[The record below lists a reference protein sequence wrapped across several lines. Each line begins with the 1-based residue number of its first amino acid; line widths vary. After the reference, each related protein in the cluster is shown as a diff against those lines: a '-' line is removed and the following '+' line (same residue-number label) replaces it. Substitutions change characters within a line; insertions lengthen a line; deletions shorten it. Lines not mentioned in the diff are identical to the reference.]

1 MCAVKKVC
9 INSSKN
15 YFMGTELSPLHYGLS
30 AEGYDI
36 NSIMEG
42 YDKELWIVDV
52 KNNKKVWVKNENL
65 SRITHEEPVINNIL
79 SLYCDTEEIEK
90 MNQLKQKYGKDG
102 SYNLKDI
109 KNFYN
114 VCDDD
119 CDDSRNNEA
128 CENETECYGADQEGK
143 DNTNI
148 IDRKTL
154 GASGTQRIP
163 CNEEKCCNISD
174 KTSLSIGAKC
184 IVHGNAGSGNAGSG
198 NAGSGNAGSGNAG
211 SGNAGSGNAG
221 SGNAGSGNAGSGNAG
236 SGNAGSGNAGD
247 ENYEVDVNDILKG
260 GKSRKETSGTKR
272 AVMKTKNIVAKATT
286 KSEDDGMKE
295 DDVKCVANRDDKKP
309 TDYNIF
315 VKFRLNELKEIST
328 NKKDNFD
335 NVKIEWRELKKNKG
349 ELKIVMEKAY
359 LWLNPGK

>member
-1 MCAVKKVC
+1 MTYLLYYYYIKIDLYDITYIIINMSAVKKVC

-15 YFMGTELSPLHYGLS
+15 YYMGTELSPLHYGLS

-65 SRITHEEPVINNIL
+65 SRITHEEPVIKNIL
-79 SLYCDTEEIEK
+79 SLYCDAEDIEK
-90 MNQLKQKYGKDG
+90 MNQLKQKCGKDG

-109 KNFYN
+109 KKFYN

-119 CDDSRNNEA
+119 YDDSRENEA
-128 CENETECYGADQEGK
+128 DESGKETDCSGADQEEIGK
-143 DNTNI
+143 GTAGATG
-148 IDRKTL
+148 TL
-154 GASGTQRIP
+154 S
-163 CNEEKCCNISD
+163 NEEKEDNMSE
-174 KTSLSIGAKC
+174 KTLVLNGAKC
-184 IVHGNAGSGNAGSG
+184 IAGGNTCGNT
-198 NAGSGNAGSGNAG
+198 
-211 SGNAGSGNAG
+211 
-221 SGNAGSGNAGSGNAG
+221 
-236 SGNAGSGNAGD
+236 GD
-247 ENYEVDVNDILKG
+247 ENYDGDVDLDDILKGAKGGKGGKG
-260 GKSRKETSGTKR
+260 GKSRKGTSSGTQVPSGTV
-272 AVMKTKNIVAKATT
+272 AKTKGAAATAATAAKAIEEGKKADANCVAK
-286 KSEDDGMKE
+286 DGE
-295 DDVKCVANRDDKKP
+295 KCIANDGDDKKP

-328 NKKDNFD
+328 NKKDNFE

-359 LWLNPGK
+359 SWLNQGK

>member
-1 MCAVKKVC
+1 MTYLLYYYYIKIDLYDITYIIINMSAVKKVC

-15 YFMGTELSPLHYGLS
+15 YYMGTELSPLHYGLS

-65 SRITHEEPVINNIL
+65 SRITHEEPVIKNIL
-79 SLYCDTEEIEK
+79 SLYCDAEEIEK
-90 MNQLKQKYGKDG
+90 MNQLKQKCGKDG

-109 KNFYN
+109 KKFYN

-119 CDDSRNNEA
+119 CDDSRENEA
-128 CENETECYGADQEGK
+128 DESGKETECSGANQEDK
-143 DNTNI
+143 DNIGVIGAGNQGACS
-148 IDRKTL
+148 TL
-154 GASGTQRIP
+154 S
-163 CNEEKCCNISD
+163 NEEKEDNMPE
-174 KTSLSIGAKC
+174 KTLVSNGAKC
-184 IVHGNAGSGNAGSG
+184 ITSGNTGS
-198 NAGSGNAGSGNAG
+198 NT
-211 SGNAGSGNAG
+211 
-221 SGNAGSGNAGSGNAG
+221 
-236 SGNAGSGNAGD
+236 GD
-247 ENYEVDVNDILKG
+247 ENYDGDVDLDDILKGAKGGKG
-260 GKSRKETSGTKR
+260 GKSRKGPTK
-272 AVMKTKNIVAKATT
+272 KTVAKATAAT
-286 KSEDDGMKE
+286 AATAAAAAAEGKKADAN
-295 DDVKCVANRDDKKP
+295 CVANDGEKCAAGGDDKKP

-328 NKKDNFD
+328 NKKDNFE

-359 LWLNPGK
+359 SWLNQGK

>member
-1 MCAVKKVC
+1 MSAVKKVC

-15 YFMGTELSPLHYGLS
+15 YYMGTELSPLHYGLS

-79 SLYCDTEEIEK
+79 SLYCDTEDIER
-90 MNQLKQKYGKDG
+90 MNQLKQKCGKDG

-109 KNFYN
+109 KEFYN
-114 VCDDD
+114 VCDDYCGD
-119 CDDSRNNEA
+119 IRDNEA
-128 CENETECYGADQEGK
+128 GENGKETDCYGADQEEIGK
-143 DNTNI
+143 GTAGATG
-148 IDRKTL
+148 TL
-154 GASGTQRIP
+154 S
-163 CNEEKCCNISD
+163 NEEKDDNMSE
-174 KTSLSIGAKC
+174 KTLVLNGAKC
-184 IVHGNAGSGNAGSG
+184 IAGGNAGGNT
-198 NAGSGNAGSGNAG
+198 
-211 SGNAGSGNAG
+211 
-221 SGNAGSGNAGSGNAG
+221 
-236 SGNAGSGNAGD
+236 GD
-247 ENYEVDVNDILKG
+247 ENYDGDVDLDDILKGAKGGKG
-260 GKSRKETSGTKR
+260 GKSRKGTSSGTQ
-272 AVMKTKNIVAKATT
+272 VPSGTVAKATKAT
-286 KSEDDGMKE
+286 EEGKKADANCAANDGE
-295 DDVKCVANRDDKKP
+295 KCITNDGDDKKP

-328 NKKDNFD
+328 NKKDNFE

-359 LWLNPGK
+359 MWLNQCK

>member
-1 MCAVKKVC
+1 MSAVKKVC

-15 YFMGTELSPLHYGLS
+15 YYMGTELSPLHYGLS

-65 SRITHEEPVINNIL
+65 SRITHEEPVIKNIL
-79 SLYCDTEEIEK
+79 SLYCDAEDIEK
-90 MNQLKQKYGKDG
+90 MNQLKKKCGKDG

-109 KNFYN
+109 KKFYN

-119 CDDSRNNEA
+119 YDDSRENEA
-128 CENETECYGADQEGK
+128 DESGKETDCSGADQEEICKG
-143 DNTNI
+143 TAGATG
-148 IDRKTL
+148 TL
-154 GASGTQRIP
+154 S
-163 CNEEKCCNISD
+163 NEEKEDNMSE
-174 KTSLSIGAKC
+174 KTLVLNGAKC
-184 IVHGNAGSGNAGSG
+184 IAGGNT
-198 NAGSGNAGSGNAG
+198 
-211 SGNAGSGNAG
+211 
-221 SGNAGSGNAGSGNAG
+221 
-236 SGNAGSGNAGD
+236 GD
-247 ENYEVDVNDILKG
+247 ENYDGDVDLDDILKGAKGGKGGKG
-260 GKSRKETSGTKR
+260 GKSRKGTPSGTQVPSGTL
-272 AVMKTKNIVAKATT
+272 AKTKGAAATAAKAIEEGKKADANCVAK
-286 KSEDDGMKE
+286 DGE
-295 DDVKCVANRDDKKP
+295 KCIAKDGDDKKP

-328 NKKDNFD
+328 NKKDNFE

-359 LWLNPGK
+359 SWLNQGK

>member
-1 MCAVKKVC
+1 MTYLLYYYYIKIDLYDITYIIINMSAVKKVC

-15 YFMGTELSPLHYGLS
+15 YYMGTELSPLHYGLS

-65 SRITHEEPVINNIL
+65 SRITHEEPVIKNIL
-79 SLYCDTEEIEK
+79 SLYCDAEEIEK
-90 MNQLKQKYGKDG
+90 MNQLKQKCGKDG

-109 KNFYN
+109 KKFYN

-119 CDDSRNNEA
+119 CDDSRENEA
-128 CENETECYGADQEGK
+128 DESGKETDCSGADQEEIGK
-143 DNTNI
+143 GTAGATG
-148 IDRKTL
+148 TL
-154 GASGTQRIP
+154 S
-163 CNEEKCCNISD
+163 NEEKEDNMSE
-174 KTSLSIGAKC
+174 KTLVLNGAKC
-184 IVHGNAGSGNAGSG
+184 IAGGNTCGNT
-198 NAGSGNAGSGNAG
+198 
-211 SGNAGSGNAG
+211 
-221 SGNAGSGNAGSGNAG
+221 
-236 SGNAGSGNAGD
+236 GD
-247 ENYEVDVNDILKG
+247 ENYDGDVDLDDILKGAKGGKG
-260 GKSRKETSGTKR
+260 GKSRKGTSSGTQVPSGTV
-272 AVMKTKNIVAKATT
+272 AKTKGAATKATKEGKKADANCVAK
-286 KSEDDGMKE
+286 DGE
-295 DDVKCVANRDDKKP
+295 KCIANDGDDKKP

-328 NKKDNFD
+328 NKKDNFE

-359 LWLNPGK
+359 SWLNQCK

>member
-1 MCAVKKVC
+1 MTYLLYYYYIKIDLYDITYIIINMSAVKKVC

-15 YFMGTELSPLHYGLS
+15 YYMGTELSPLHYGLS

-65 SRITHEEPVINNIL
+65 SRITHEEPVIKNIL
-79 SLYCDTEEIEK
+79 SLYCDAEEIEK
-90 MNQLKQKYGKDG
+90 MNQLKQKCGKDG

-109 KNFYN
+109 KKFYN

-119 CDDSRNNEA
+119 CDDSRENEA
-128 CENETECYGADQEGK
+128 DESGKETECSGADQEDK
-143 DNTNI
+143 DNIGVIGAGNQGAMSTLSNEAKE
-148 IDRKTL
+148 DNMSEKTL
-154 GASGTQRIP
+154 VS
-163 CNEEKCCNISD
+163 N
-174 KTSLSIGAKC
+174 GAKC
-184 IVHGNAGSGNAGSG
+184 ITGGNT
-198 NAGSGNAGSGNAG
+198 
-211 SGNAGSGNAG
+211 
-221 SGNAGSGNAGSGNAG
+221 
-236 SGNAGSGNAGD
+236 GD
-247 ENYEVDVNDILKG
+247 ENYDGDVDLDDILKGAKGAKGGKG
-260 GKSRKETSGTKR
+260 GKSRKGPTK
-272 AVMKTKNIVAKATT
+272 KTVAKATAAT
-286 KSEDDGMKE
+286 AATATAEGKKADAN
-295 DDVKCVANRDDKKP
+295 CVANDGEKCAADGDDKKP

-328 NKKDNFD
+328 NKKDNFE

-359 LWLNPGK
+359 SWLNQGK

>member
-1 MCAVKKVC
+1 MTYLLYYYYIKIDLYVITYIIINMSAVKKVC

-15 YFMGTELSPLHYGLS
+15 YYMGTELSPLHYGLS

-65 SRITHEEPVINNIL
+65 SRITHEEPVIKNIL
-79 SLYCDTEEIEK
+79 SLYCDAEDIEK
-90 MNQLKQKYGKDG
+90 MNQLKQKCGKDG

-109 KNFYN
+109 KKFYN

-119 CDDSRNNEA
+119 YDDSRENEA
-128 CENETECYGADQEGK
+128 DESGKETDCSGADQEEICKG
-143 DNTNI
+143 TAGATG
-148 IDRKTL
+148 TL
-154 GASGTQRIP
+154 S
-163 CNEEKCCNISD
+163 NEEKEDNMSE
-174 KTSLSIGAKC
+174 KTLVLNGAKC
-184 IVHGNAGSGNAGSG
+184 IAGGNT
-198 NAGSGNAGSGNAG
+198 
-211 SGNAGSGNAG
+211 
-221 SGNAGSGNAGSGNAG
+221 
-236 SGNAGSGNAGD
+236 GD
-247 ENYEVDVNDILKG
+247 ENYDGDVDLDDILKGAKGGKGGKG
-260 GKSRKETSGTKR
+260 GKSRKGTSSGTQVPSGTL
-272 AVMKTKNIVAKATT
+272 AKTKGAAATAATAAKAIEEGKKADANCVAK
-286 KSEDDGMKE
+286 DGE
-295 DDVKCVANRDDKKP
+295 KCIANDGDDKKP

-328 NKKDNFD
+328 NKKDNFE

-359 LWLNPGK
+359 SWLNQGK

>member
-1 MCAVKKVC
+1 MSAVKKVC

-15 YFMGTELSPLHYGLS
+15 YYMGTELSPLHYGLS

-65 SRITHEEPVINNIL
+65 SRITHEEPVIKNIL
-79 SLYCDTEEIEK
+79 SLYCDAEDIEK
-90 MNQLKQKYGKDG
+90 MNQLKQKCGKDG

-109 KNFYN
+109 KKFYN

-119 CDDSRNNEA
+119 YDDSRENEA
-128 CENETECYGADQEGK
+128 DESGKETDCSGADQEEIGK
-143 DNTNI
+143 GTAGATG
-148 IDRKTL
+148 TL
-154 GASGTQRIP
+154 S
-163 CNEEKCCNISD
+163 NEEKDDNMSE
-174 KTSLSIGAKC
+174 KTLVLNGAKC
-184 IVHGNAGSGNAGSG
+184 IAGGNT
-198 NAGSGNAGSGNAG
+198 
-211 SGNAGSGNAG
+211 
-221 SGNAGSGNAGSGNAG
+221 
-236 SGNAGSGNAGD
+236 GD
-247 ENYEVDVNDILKG
+247 ENYDGDVDLDDILKGAKGGKGGKG
-260 GKSRKETSGTKR
+260 GKSRKGTSSGTQVPSGTKVPSGTQVPSGTV
-272 AVMKTKNIVAKATT
+272 AKTKGATKATEEG
-286 KSEDDGMKE
+286 KKADANCAANDGE
-295 DDVKCVANRDDKKP
+295 KCIANDGDDKKP

-328 NKKDNFD
+328 NKKDNFE

-359 LWLNPGK
+359 SWLNQGK

>member
-1 MCAVKKVC
+1 MTYLLYYYYIKIDLYDITYIIINMSAVKKVC

-15 YFMGTELSPLHYGLS
+15 YYMGNELSPLHYGLS

-79 SLYCDTEEIEK
+79 SLYCDAEDIERI
-90 MNQLKQKYGKDG
+90 NQLKQKCEKDG

-109 KNFYN
+109 KEFYN

-119 CDDSRNNEA
+119 YDDSRENEA
-128 CENETECYGADQEGK
+128 DESGKETDCSGADQEEIGK
-143 DNTNI
+143 GTSGATGTLSNEDKEDNMSE
-148 IDRKTL
+148 KTL
-154 GASGTQRIP
+154 VL
-163 CNEEKCCNISD
+163 N
-174 KTSLSIGAKC
+174 GAKC
-184 IVHGNAGSGNAGSG
+184 IVGGNT
-198 NAGSGNAGSGNAG
+198 
-211 SGNAGSGNAG
+211 
-221 SGNAGSGNAGSGNAG
+221 
-236 SGNAGSGNAGD
+236 GD
-247 ENYEVDVNDILKG
+247 ENYDGDVDLDDILKGAKGGKG
-260 GKSRKETSGTKR
+260 GKSRKGTSSGTQVPSGTV
-272 AVMKTKNIVAKATT
+272 AKTKGAATKATKATEEGKKADANCVAK
-286 KSEDDGMKE
+286 DGE
-295 DDVKCVANRDDKKP
+295 KCAADGDDKKP

-328 NKKDNFD
+328 NKKDNFE

-359 LWLNPGK
+359 VWLNQGK

>member
-1 MCAVKKVC
+1 MTYLLYYYYIKIDLYDITYIIINMSAVKKVC

-15 YFMGTELSPLHYGLS
+15 YYMGTELSPLHYGLS

-65 SRITHEEPVINNIL
+65 SRITHEEPVIKNIL
-79 SLYCDTEEIEK
+79 SLYCDAEDIEK
-90 MNQLKQKYGKDG
+90 MNQLKQKCGKDG

-109 KNFYN
+109 KKFYN

-119 CDDSRNNEA
+119 CDDSRENEA
-128 CENETECYGADQEGK
+128 DESGKETECSGADQEDK
-143 DNTNI
+143 DNICVIGAGNQGAMS
-148 IDRKTL
+148 TL
-154 GASGTQRIP
+154 S
-163 CNEEKCCNISD
+163 NEEKEDNMPE
-174 KTSLSIGAKC
+174 KTLVSNGAKC
-184 IVHGNAGSGNAGSG
+184 ITGGNI
-198 NAGSGNAGSGNAG
+198 
-211 SGNAGSGNAG
+211 
-221 SGNAGSGNAGSGNAG
+221 
-236 SGNAGSGNAGD
+236 GD
-247 ENYEVDVNDILKG
+247 ENYDGDVDLDDILKGAKGAKGGKG
-260 GKSRKETSGTKR
+260 GKSRKGPTK
-272 AVMKTKNIVAKATT
+272 KTVAKATAAT
-286 KSEDDGMKE
+286 AAIAEGKKADANCAANDGE
-295 DDVKCVANRDDKKP
+295 KCAADGDDKKP

-328 NKKDNFD
+328 NKKDNFE

-359 LWLNPGK
+359 LWLNQDK

>member
-1 MCAVKKVC
+1 MSAVKKVC

-15 YFMGTELSPLHYGLS
+15 YYMGTELSPLHYGLS

-65 SRITHEEPVINNIL
+65 SRITHEEPVIKNIL
-79 SLYCDTEEIEK
+79 SLYCDAEDIEK
-90 MNQLKQKYGKDG
+90 MNQLKQKCGKDG

-109 KNFYN
+109 KKFYN

-119 CDDSRNNEA
+119 YDDSRENEA
-128 CENETECYGADQEGK
+128 DESGKETDCSGADQEEIGK
-143 DNTNI
+143 GTAGATG
-148 IDRKTL
+148 TL
-154 GASGTQRIP
+154 S
-163 CNEEKCCNISD
+163 NEEKEDNMSE
-174 KTSLSIGAKC
+174 KTLVLNGAKC
-184 IVHGNAGSGNAGSG
+184 IAGGNTGGNT
-198 NAGSGNAGSGNAG
+198 
-211 SGNAGSGNAG
+211 
-221 SGNAGSGNAGSGNAG
+221 
-236 SGNAGSGNAGD
+236 GD
-247 ENYEVDVNDILKG
+247 ENYDGDVDLDDILKGAKGGKGGKG
-260 GKSRKETSGTKR
+260 GKSRKGTSSGTQVPSGTL
-272 AVMKTKNIVAKATT
+272 AKTKGAAATAATAAKAIEEGKKADANCVAK
-286 KSEDDGMKE
+286 DGE
-295 DDVKCVANRDDKKP
+295 KCIANDGDDKKP

-328 NKKDNFD
+328 NKKDNFE

-359 LWLNPGK
+359 SWLNQGK